1 MCTQRQLHLG
11 RRAHR
16 ESVAVVT
23 EIRNQKSEIN
33 SRFSVFIFRMDY
45 AMSLPVI
52 AITNASTCLTDAQV
66 EAAVPAL
73 QRQVSLDFRAYWDLD
88 CQLILLPKNDALT
101 SGWWQISV
109 VDNPDQAGAL
119 GYHELTSHGTPLGK
133 VFAGLDIQ
141 CGGSWTVTL
150 SHELLEML
158 ADPWINWCAQGS
170 DGKVY
175 ALEVCD
181 AVEADELGY
190 QIDGVL
196 VSDFITP
203 AWFEPTQADRVDFKQ
218 RISKP
223 LQLAAGGYISVLMPA
238 ARTQIAAQTRFRSAG
253 KQAAAANMARRSGGT
268 LRGDELLPAPAHA
281 VFGDFHQQPGGG

>member
-1 MCTQRQLHLG
+1 
-11 RRAHR
+11 
-16 ESVAVVT
+16 
-23 EIRNQKSEIN
+23 
-33 SRFSVFIFRMDY
+33 
-45 AMSLPVI
+45 MSLPVI

-66 EAAVPAL
+66 ESAIPAL

-203 AWFEPTQADRVDFKQ
+203 AWFRAH
-218 RISKP
+218 S
-223 LQLAAGGYISVLMPA
+223 S
-238 ARTQIAAQTRFRSAG
+238 RSSG
-253 KQAAAANMARRSGGT
+253 FQAAHLEAAPTGRWWIYFRAQCRRQVDADCGDRHGSDSSGK
-268 LRGDELLPAPAHA
+268 
-281 VFGDFHQQPGGG
+281 